1 MIRLITFAILTL
13 TLAAP
18 VSFAQTMVIGGGLG
32 RDCYDAAKSGRS
44 NARAERICDRALAE
58 ESMTSS
64 NRAATYTNR
73 GVVRMRAGKY
83 DAALNDY
90 SISKRMQPNVGATY
104 LNEGAALIYK
114 KDFNSA
120 LNALNR
126 AIELDTKELYAAHYN
141 RAIARENTGDVQG
154 AYADFKRAGE
164 LRPNWEQIDR
174 QLSRFTVTEG

>member
-1 MIRLITFAILTL
+1 
-13 TLAAP
+13 
-18 VSFAQTMVIGGGLG
+18 
-32 RDCYDAAKSGRS
+32 
-44 NARAERICDRALAE
+44 
-58 ESMTSS
+58 
-64 NRAATYTNR
+64 
-73 GVVRMRAGKY
+73 
-83 DAALNDY
+83 
-90 SISKRMQPNVGATY
+90 MQPNVGATY

-174 QLSRFTVTEG
+174 QLSRFTVTDG